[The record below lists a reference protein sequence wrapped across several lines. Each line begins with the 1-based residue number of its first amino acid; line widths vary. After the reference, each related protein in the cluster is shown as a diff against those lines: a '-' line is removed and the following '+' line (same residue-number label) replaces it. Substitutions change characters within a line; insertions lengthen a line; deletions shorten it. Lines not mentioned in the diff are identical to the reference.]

1 MTASTNVAILAGF
14 PQRTRVELAIA
25 VAAVMIVTLVVTE
38 PTLMLLAVCIPL
50 ALLAAFSFDRFVYAV
65 VFFLPWYP
73 IHDIFLPT
81 RFVFFAGVCILK
93 YREGASL
100 ESFLWKGWLRKGAL
114 AFAAI
119 VISSLLLSDFRTVLS
134 AYASVIRQVSY
145 FATFLGVAAW
155 ASTRE
160 RMVQIIKTVLVST
173 LGVCVFG
180 FYQAFDGSFTRFY
193 FHLYPGL
200 EEVYE
205 GLGGWS
211 GRITSFLY
219 HYNSLAGY
227 LNTVIPLA
235 LGVAVL
241 SKNRGLRALGF
252 TCLCFSAAALY
263 LTSSRGGLVA
273 CAAVALAGV
282 WYLAPRRKTVA
293 LLLISVMVAA
303 SIALPLAWLGG
314 FEAERLQNVGDFTQQ
329 SRLAMWGAAVII
341 FLQHPMLAAGVGTY
355 RFRFHPY
362 VPGVKEDLDAHN
374 IYLHTLAEVG
384 VVGFVV
390 FFATLWGFFRRAVK
404 LTAGQDELEPIL
416 GIAVIGAM
424 AATMVHGIVD
434 YIFLVCPP
442 YGTLFWL
449 LLGLSLAAWE
459 NLSNDSARTLQEA

>member
-1 MTASTNVAILAGF
+1 MTASTSVAIPAEF
-14 PQRTRVELAIA
+14 PQRTRVEMAIA
-25 VAAVMIVTLVVTE
+25 IAAVVIVTLVVTE

-50 ALLAAFSFDRFVYAV
+50 AFLAAFSFDWFVYAV

-81 RFVFFAGVCILK
+81 RFVLFAGVCIIR

-100 ESFLWKGWLRKGAL
+100 ESFLWKGWLRKGAW
-114 AFAAI
+114 AYAAI
-119 VISSLLLSDFRTVLS
+119 VVFSLLLSDFRTVLS

-145 FATFLGVAAW
+145 VVTFLGVAAW
-155 ASTRE
+155 ACTRE
-160 RMVQIIKTVLVST
+160 RMLQIIKTVLVST
-173 LGVCVFG
+173 LGVCLFG

-241 SKNRGLRALGF
+241 AKNRGLRALGF

-273 CAAVALAGV
+273 YAAVALVSV
-282 WYLAPRRKTVA
+282 WYLVPRRKTVA
-293 LLLISVMVAA
+293 MLLISAMVAA

-314 FEAERLQNVGDFTQQ
+314 FEAERLQNVDDFTQQ
-329 SRLAMWGAAVII
+329 SRLAIWGAAVII
-341 FLQHPMLAAGVGTY
+341 FLQHPVLGAGVGTY

-384 VVGFVV
+384 AVGFVA
-390 FFATLWGFFRRAVK
+390 FFATMWGFFRRAVR
-404 LTAGQDELEPIL
+404 LTRGQDELESIL

-424 AATMVHGIVD
+424 AATMVHGLVD

-459 NLSNDSARTLQEA
+459 NLSNGSVGTLPAA